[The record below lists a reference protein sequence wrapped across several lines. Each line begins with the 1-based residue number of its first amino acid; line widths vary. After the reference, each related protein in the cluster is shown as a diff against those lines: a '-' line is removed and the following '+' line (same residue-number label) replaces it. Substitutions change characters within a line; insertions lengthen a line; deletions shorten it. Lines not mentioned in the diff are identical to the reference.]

1 MAEYFKRYRFVGPA
15 KWYDA
20 ANHRRGND
28 AFVEDLSRS
37 AGYAVDSFLRSAG
50 WHLAKLGP
58 GAASAYL
65 AARVRWPG
73 PVIKSDSASVALTKM
88 RRHSG
93 ADQGWRVNIRFEIN
107 DPGRMLAH
115 FAPRADQLRIRAGEA
130 SLAVKFDIVALT
142 EEEAR
147 EVATAWMKDFDLAL
161 SKLALPLA
169 RFHRSIPDI
178 VRQSTSNYWE
188 FEPENWFLEA

>member
-1 MAEYFKRYRFVGPA
+1 
-15 KWYDA
+15 
-20 ANHRRGND
+20 
-28 AFVEDLSRS
+28 
-37 AGYAVDSFLRSAG
+37 
-50 WHLAKLGP
+50 
-58 GAASAYL
+58 
-65 AARVRWPG
+65 
-73 PVIKSDSASVALTKM
+73 
-88 RRHSG
+88 
-93 ADQGWRVNIRFEIN
+93 
-107 DPGRMLAH
+107 MLAH